1 MVSESRN
8 LLVITQILS
17 HTPIWVFGLFFGLV
31 YLGYVQS
38 RTRQV
43 SRNRLIVLP
52 VAMLAWSLYSVW
64 STFDAHVTA
73 LAAWA
78 CAWAAM
84 VAIGLA
90 RGPSRSASYDA
101 ATAQFTVAGS
111 WLPLALMMGIFF
123 FKYAVA
129 VAHAVKPGVLDATT
143 AVVVVSGTYGV
154 FSGLFMARALRV
166 LGVMKQ
172 QRLVERSA

>member
-1 MVSESRN
+1 
-8 LLVITQILS
+8 VITQILT
-17 HTPIWVFGLFFGLV
+17 HTPLWVFGLFFGLV

-52 VAMLAWSLYSVW
+52 IAMLAWSLYSVW
-64 STFDAHVTA
+64 STFDAHLTA

-78 CAWAAM
+78 CAWGAV
-84 VAIGLA
+84 VAIGLV

-101 ATAQFTVAGS
+101 TTAQFTVAGS

-129 VAHAVKPGVLDATT
+129 VAHAVKPGVLDSTT
-143 AVVVVSGTYGV
+143 AVAMVSATYGL
-154 FSGLFMARALRV
+154 FSGLFMGRAVRV
-166 LGVMKQ
+166 LAVMGLH
-172 QRLVERSA
+172 RFVERSA